1 MPADFLPQF
10 RRRLYEW
17 LQFRLDSG
25 RTPFRRAE
33 ECPQVMTC
41 TGPTTPD
48 LVLWINRD
56 SLLAGAM
63 ILIPHR
69 NDAARLEEA
78 SKMAGSLG
86 LRQFVT
92 WEARSVTLWN
102 AEGGT
107 VQPRQ
112 SWAVPAATLVSADD
126 FAVTFDALLQELKG
140 QAVAAVLPAEEL
152 PPAYFANLCRQV
164 LCDIA
169 PALLESARLAARSG
183 QTDADTLRQARDKGW
198 LTVWQLLALLWHEL
212 MPAGIR
218 PERLERALGYA
229 LADLPP
235 TLLPILAPRAGD
247 PPLPETAAIRL
258 HHLAG
263 RLAQLG
269 WQRNAQRTHGTL
281 TLLLTESCRLCNVET
296 TALTPAP
303 GPPDLLVNHLPQQPL
318 AAAALLAPRPCLA
331 GLALTSV
338 TAGQEL
344 PALLGEGPAELP
356 GGLKP
361 RRIVATL
368 ADVQP
373 PAPAARRQRLAA
385 LRQPWPYRRFRL
397 AASTPAWLWDAL
409 HLGGLV
415 ATEGTLQITLPA
427 NWADAP
433 EADQLWCTLAE
444 RLALA
449 GLRLHAD
456 GRQTLILTGH
466 PQAPATLQI
475 CQADGT
481 CRELPPLSNDA
492 GVSAIAALAE
502 SSVERPRAPGRQPR
516 PRPELAE
523 TIAAKVFRDGLP
535 SFPGQ
540 YLRRFDLPPLRSY
553 RLPGP
558 LQIDSHFFER
568 VCLRAPDGS
577 LVEADHPAAA
587 EALLLASRDGRPSV
601 DLPTDPALTAR
612 LVAAYRS
619 DLQRLW
625 EQLLDECRRHHPAQG
640 KALAL
645 ARRLWQERNLPPC
658 DRS

>member
-17 LQFRLDSG
+17 LQYRLDGG

-41 TGPTTPD
+41 AGPANPD

-69 NDAARLEEA
+69 SNATLLEAAR
-78 SKMAGSLG
+78 KTAGSLG

-92 WEARSVTLWN
+92 WDARSVTLWN
-102 AEGGT
+102 ATGGT
-107 VQPRQ
+107 VQLLQ

-126 FAVTFDALLQELKG
+126 FTVTFDALLQELKG
-140 QAVAAVLPAEEL
+140 QAVAALLPAEEL

-169 PALLESARLAARSG
+169 PALLEAARLAARSG
-183 QTDADTLRQARDKGW
+183 QTDADTLRRARDKGW
-198 LTVWQLLALLWHEL
+198 LILWQLLALLWHER

-235 TLLPILAPRAGD
+235 ALLPILASQAGD

-269 WQRNAQRTHGTL
+269 WQRNAHRAHSVL
-281 TLLLTESCRLCNVET
+281 NLLLAESCRLCNVET
-296 TALTPAP
+296 AALSPAT
-303 GPPDLLVNHLPQQPL
+303 GPPDLLVNHIPPQPL

-331 GLALTSV
+331 GLALSSV
-338 TAGQEL
+338 TAGQAL
-344 PALLGEGPAELP
+344 PALLGEGPVELP

-361 RRIVATL
+361 RHIAATL
-368 ADVQP
+368 VDVQP
-373 PAPAARRQRLAA
+373 PTPAGRRQRLAA

-415 ATEGTLQITLPA
+415 ATDGTLLLTLPA
-427 NWADAP
+427 HWADAP
-433 EADQLWCTLAE
+433 EAELLWRTLAE
-444 RLALA
+444 RLTLT
-449 GLRLHAD
+449 GLRRHAD
-456 GRQTLILTGH
+456 GRQTLVLIGH
-466 PQAPATLQI
+466 PQAPAPLQV
-475 CQADGT
+475 CQADGS
-481 CRELPPLSNDA
+481 CRELPPLSGDM
-492 GVSAIAALAE
+492 GVSAIAAL
-502 SSVERPRAPGRQPR
+502 VETRVEPPRTPGRQPR
-516 PRPELAE
+516 PRPDLAE
-523 TIAAKVFRDGLP
+523 SIAAKVFRDGLP
-535 SFPGQ
+535 NFPGH

-558 LQIDSHFFER
+558 LHIDSHFFER
-568 VCLRAPDGS
+568 VSLRAADGS

-601 DLPTDPALTAR
+601 DLPADPALTAR
-612 LVAAYRS
+612 LVSAYRS
-619 DLQRLW
+619 DLQHLW

-658 DRS
+658 DRG